1 MSVNDIL
8 IEYLSNKVEKEC
20 KILDSKSEDSESED
34 SESEDSE
41 SEDSKSEDSKSEDS
55 LYVINPIH
63 INKLDIDIDKLKI
76 MVNEYM
82 IPRIE
87 YYKSTE
93 TKNLEIESGFSEWW
107 IEKTSNGKKIASGNC
122 PFDVLTLNKNAIDVM
137 CLCINGNMSNEKSII
152 QNFTNSGN
160 NLDDYFNNKK
170 FDDAIKIFLNEY
182 RKKIINF
189 KNEQNVNKLYY
200 LSFISTSKNVYLSSF
215 IININ
220 KLKNVISGG
229 STKQQKSILIQNFIN
244 NKMEMLN
251 YIKVKKEL
259 NYDLQKRY

>member
-1 MSVNDIL
+1 
-8 IEYLSNKVEKEC
+8 LSNKVEKEC
-20 KILDSKSEDSESED
+20 KIL
-34 SESEDSE
+34 
-41 SEDSKSEDSKSEDS
+41 DSKSEDSKSEDS

-63 INKLDIDIDKLKI
+63 INKLDIDINKLKI

-107 IEKTSNGKKIASGNC
+107 IEKTSNSKKISSGNC

-160 NLDDYFNNKK
+160 NLDDYFNNKN
-170 FDDAIKIFLNEY
+170 FDNAIKIFLNEY
-182 RKKIINF
+182 KKKIINF

-229 STKQQKSILIQNFIN
+229 TTKQQKSILIQNFIN
-244 NKMEMLN
+244 NKYGNVKLYKSKKRIELRFTKEILN
-251 YIKVKKEL
+251 MFNTIPKLLIFYHK
-259 NYDLQKRY
+259 

>member
-34 SESEDSE
+34 SK

-87 YYKSTE
+87 YYKST
-93 TKNLEIESGFSEWW
+93 
-107 IEKTSNGKKIASGNC
+107 
-122 PFDVLTLNKNAIDVM
+122 
-137 CLCINGNMSNEKSII
+137 
-152 QNFTNSGN
+152 
-160 NLDDYFNNKK
+160 
-170 FDDAIKIFLNEY
+170 
-182 RKKIINF
+182 
-189 KNEQNVNKLYY
+189 
-200 LSFISTSKNVYLSSF
+200 
-215 IININ
+215 
-220 KLKNVISGG
+220 
-229 STKQQKSILIQNFIN
+229 
-244 NKMEMLN
+244 
-251 YIKVKKEL
+251 
-259 NYDLQKRY
+259 